1 LRGATLT
8 TEALS
13 KLISEAI
20 TVREALVLQVNKLIL
35 QVAKG
40 QEITIEDLKKLKE
53 LI

>member
-1 LRGATLT
+1 LT

-13 KLISEAI
+13 RLISEAI

-35 QVAKG
+35 QAAKG